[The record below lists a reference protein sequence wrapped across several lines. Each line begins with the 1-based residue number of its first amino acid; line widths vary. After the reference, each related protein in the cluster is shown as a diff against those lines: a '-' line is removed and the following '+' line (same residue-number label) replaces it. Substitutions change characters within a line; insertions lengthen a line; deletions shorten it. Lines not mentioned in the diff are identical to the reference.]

1 MKTYFG
7 IASVLLASLYPLPGQ
22 AQALSVTELLQLQQ
36 TVNNHCLGR
45 GQGRA
50 RTLCR
55 CAAVLV
61 SDKVVAEG
69 ISARQENLEAVFDQ
83 AFESCMNNEDKSF
96 PAITSRRYQSQPAAE
111 EALRGAAT
119 R

>member
-1 MKTYFG
+1 MIEDLRG
-7 IASVLLASLYPLPGQ
+7 ED
-22 AQALSVTELLQLQQ
+22 ELVGAGL
-36 TVNNHCLGR
+36 
-45 GQGRA
+45 
-50 RTLCR
+50 
-55 CAAVLV
+55 
-61 SDKVVAEG
+61 
-69 ISARQENLEAVFDQ
+69 FDQ